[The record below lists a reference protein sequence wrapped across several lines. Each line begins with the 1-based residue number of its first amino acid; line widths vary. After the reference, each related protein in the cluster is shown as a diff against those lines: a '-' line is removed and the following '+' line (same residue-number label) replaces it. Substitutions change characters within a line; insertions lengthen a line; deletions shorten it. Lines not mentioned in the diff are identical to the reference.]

1 MLREFLRKVPLFDCL
16 DEAEL
21 ESLAALT
28 VARTY
33 DKGQMIIL
41 ADDVGESFFM
51 IRQGEVKISIVHEDG
66 REMIFSMLGP
76 GQVFGELALL
86 DGRPRS
92 ANVVALRDS
101 ELVSLRRRDFLQL
114 LCDKPGVATAM
125 LAELASRLRLMD
137 EKIEGLALWDVT
149 SRVSRTL
156 VQLAADL
163 GVETAEGMRLDNRPT
178 HQQLANMSGT
188 TRETVTRVLNRLEEQ
203 GYVRSCGRSLV
214 IVRDEGMGPLEQLH
228 PASSKAA
235 K

>member
-1 MLREFLRKVPLFDCL
+1 MLLEFLRKVPLFACL

-21 ESLAALT
+21 EALAALT
-28 VARTY
+28 VSRNY
-33 DKGQMIIL
+33 DKDEMIIL

-66 REMIFSMLGP
+66 REVIFSILGP

-101 ELVSLRRRDFLQL
+101 ELVSLRRRDFLRL
-114 LCDKPGVATAM
+114 LRDKPEVATSM
-125 LAELASRLRLMD
+125 LAELASRLRLTD
-137 EKIEGLALWDVT
+137 EKIEGLALLDVT

-156 VQLAADL
+156 VQLAADQ
-163 GVETAEGMRLDNRPT
+163 GVETAEGVRLDNRPT

-188 TRETVTRVLNRLEEQ
+188 TRETVTRVLNRLENQ

-214 IVRDEGMGPLEQLH
+214 IVRDEEMGRLERM
-228 PASSKAA
+228 PSASS
-235 K
+235 